1 MDSLDEELITTV
13 DSGIIKYTALS
24 KKMNVPLSTVHFR
37 MKKLEK
43 EKVIKYYKGEI
54 DWKSAGFSIMAFV
67 LVSVDKVILR
77 ERNRTQEMILKEL
90 QSILYVREGYIIT
103 GEGDIMVKI
112 IARDTSHLKDIIF
125 NYIDPKE
132 GIVRTSTMV
141 VLG

>member
-1 MDSLDEELITTV
+1 MDSLDEELIANV

-90 QSILYVREGYIIT
+90 QSILYVREGYVIT
-103 GEGDIMVKI
+103 GEGDIMIKI
-112 IARDTSHLKDIIF
+112 IAKDTSHLKDIIF

>member
-1 MDSLDEELITTV
+1 MDSLDEELIANV

-103 GEGDIMVKI
+103 GEGDIMIKI
-112 IARDTSHLKDIIF
+112 IAKDTSHLKDIIF

>member
-77 ERNRTQEMILKEL
+77 ERKRTQEMILKEL

>member
-1 MDSLDEELITTV
+1 MDSLDEELIANV

-43 EKVIKYYKGEI
+43 EKVIRYYKGEI

-103 GEGDIMVKI
+103 GEGDIMIKI
-112 IARDTSHLKDIIF
+112 IAKDTSHLKDIIF